1 MMMKMITIAGACMTM
16 MLATSASA
24 ETRQVLD
31 IERLALEP
39 DGLQKKGT
47 VEFERMYVPHIVVAP
62 RVEDAAQ
69 ARFDVAIRNWPMRSV
84 LLLTVESVGE
94 DSRYERWRCV
104 AVSSIEECLSD
115 KQSFQFLP
123 TDDRIVLT
131 AVALPS
137 EDSEALAFLQP

>member
-1 MMMKMITIAGACMTM
+1 MSER
-16 MLATSASA
+16 SASA
-24 ETRQVLD
+24 E
-31 IERLALEP
+31 
-39 DGLQKKGT
+39 
-47 VEFERMYVPHIVVAP
+47 
-62 RVEDAAQ
+62 
-69 ARFDVAIRNWPMRSV
+69 
-84 LLLTVESVGE
+84 
-94 DSRYERWRCV
+94 YERWRCV